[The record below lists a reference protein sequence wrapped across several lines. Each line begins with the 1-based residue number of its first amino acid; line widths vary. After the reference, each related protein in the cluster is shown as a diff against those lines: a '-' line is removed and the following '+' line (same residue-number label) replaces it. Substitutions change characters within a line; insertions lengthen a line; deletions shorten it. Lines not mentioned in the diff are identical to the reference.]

1 MAKTRYVNSH
11 GLSNG
16 NNKSTAFDICL
27 LCNYAIKNQIFR
39 EIVSCRAYEGL
50 IKLEFKPELDID
62 ENGEELLFGDEN
74 MI

>member
-27 LCNYAIKNQIFR
+27 LCNYAIKNQLFR
-39 EIVSCRAYEGL
+39 EIVSCRTYEGS
-50 IKLEFKPELDID
+50 IKFQPKPELEYDD
-62 ENGEELLFGDEN
+62 NAQDLLFGD
-74 MI
+74 